1 MGAQGLYTGIVQHV
15 VGQCKKTGEVFA
27 MRFIS
32 KYCLELLTL
41 IMVAMITATAVFM
54 PDASAVRRML
64 VLYMFL
70 FAAHEWEEN
79 RFPGGFSALMKKFT
93 GMNPSAQA
101 EELSHVPVAILLIV
115 ILFVPFIFD
124 SVVFLALIPV
134 CLGIFECFVHV
145 MGIFLH
151 KMKKPYTPGMIT
163 ALCMLL
169 ASVGTIRYF
178 SASGLATGKDYL
190 LGALCM
196 VVCFAV
202 MQNRILAI
210 NGMGY
215 KDMIAAV
222 KSKFNKN

>member
-1 MGAQGLYTGIVQHV
+1 
-15 VGQCKKTGEVFA
+15 

-54 PDASAVRRML
+54 PDASAVRRVL

-70 FAAHEWEEN
+70 FTAHEWEEN
-79 RFPGGFSALMKKFT
+79 RFPGGFSPLTEEDITFHLFT
-93 GMNPSAQA
+93 GMNPNAQA

-178 SASGLATGKDYL
+178 SANGMAAGRDYL
-190 LGALCM
+190 QGALCM
-196 VVCFAV
+196 DVCFAV
-202 MQNRILAI
+202 MQNRVLAI